1 MPGQFKITFSQ
12 VSLPGAKTGQNGRS
26 PDLAKQV
33 EELAAMNKDLKDKN
47 DELILH
53 LKPSDG
59 W

>member
-1 MPGQFKITFSQ
+1 M
-12 VSLPGAKTGQNGRS
+12 SLPGARTGQNGRI

-53 LKPSDG
+53 LKPTSTSDG